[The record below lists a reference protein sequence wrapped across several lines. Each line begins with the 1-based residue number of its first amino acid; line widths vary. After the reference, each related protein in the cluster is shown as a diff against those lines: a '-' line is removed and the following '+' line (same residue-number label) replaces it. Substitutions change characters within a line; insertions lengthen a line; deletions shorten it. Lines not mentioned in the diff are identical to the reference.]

1 MYGPALNRRIVT
13 PARYL
18 FVQAVDAHGR
28 NFTESAGSGAFHAKI
43 FLEQEGGQR
52 LLLKSQLHDRGDG
65 SYQIFF
71 FYGIQP
77 TKLIFHVTDKRGSFV
92 GGKGPRVV
100 KKPEVEQCDCPDP
113 DPERWAGHYG
123 CREREPQIAR
133 DFARFPR
140 ISRAAVRETVARLRR
155 SEGNCFVHYAVRGN
169 RLYGRAYGMWQG
181 FKQYTDE
188 LLLSLMRRV
197 AVPDVEF
204 VFNLGDWPLGNS
216 SLQGRHGG
224 GEGAGALAGG
234 DGSMPIIS
242 FCGSNATSDI
252 VVPTYKLVLA
262 TVFGKDIE
270 NVREVDARAHGVAGG
285 WARKRSKMVWRGR
298 DSNALRVK
306 LVDEIGPGRA
316 DLMDVNIS
324 KNQMNYYPSEAERR
338 RDARLHA
345 GKKVERRVGF
355 VDFWRCTHA
364 RTRTHARAHTHT
376 HTHTPSLSQ
385 R

>member
-1 MYGPALNRRIVT
+1 MSAERSILYGPALNRRIVT

-140 ISRAAVRETVARLRR
+140 ISRAAVREIRAPNAAARLADWRTVDLR
-155 SEGNCFVHYAVRGN
+155 SCVLTAVEVPPSAAAHA
-169 RLYGRAYGMWQG
+169 LVFFRACG
-181 FKQYTDE
+181 TIC
-188 LLLSLMRRV
+188 
-197 AVPDVEF
+197 
-204 VFNLGDWPLGNS
+204 
-216 SLQGRHGG
+216 
-224 GEGAGALAGG
+224 LA
-234 DGSMPIIS
+234 IL
-242 FCGSNATSDI
+242 
-252 VVPTYKLVLA
+252 VV
-262 TVFGKDIE
+262 
-270 NVREVDARAHGVAGG
+270 
-285 WARKRSKMVWRGR
+285 
-298 DSNALRVK
+298 
-306 LVDEIGPGRA
+306 
-316 DLMDVNIS
+316 
-324 KNQMNYYPSEAERR
+324 
-338 RDARLHA
+338 
-345 GKKVERRVGF
+345 
-355 VDFWRCTHA
+355 
-364 RTRTHARAHTHT
+364 
-376 HTHTPSLSQ
+376 
-385 R
+385 